1 VSVTNQKDKNDQL
14 PKIKRFADTVTQT
27 WRTIPQDLQRRASWT
42 PITPTTPTTRTT
54 PSRALNERADDGAC
68 STVSSS
74 PARALAVRSP
84 QVSPVRFETEPFR
97 SDGQLISVVDQ
108 LTQTNAELT
117 RHIVELSKDQA
128 QAASKA
134 HTEFANTMRVLA
146 EGPMSHRERPKDR

>member
-1 VSVTNQKDKNDQL
+1 MSVTNQKDKNDQL

-42 PITPTTPTTRTT
+42 PTTPTTRTT

-84 QVSPVRFETEPFR
+84 PVFETEPFR

-128 QAASKA
+128 QAAYKA

>member
-1 VSVTNQKDKNDQL
+1 M
-14 PKIKRFADTVTQT
+14 PKIKAFADTVTKT
-27 WRTIPQDLQRRASWT
+27 WRTIPQDEGRDLQGRRAPPTT
-42 PITPTTPTTRTT
+42 PSRKSDAPRTPTTP
-54 PSRALNERADDGAC
+54 SRMSDERADDL
-68 STVSSS
+68 S
-74 PARALAVRSP
+74 LAVRSP
-84 QVSPVRFETEPFR
+84 PASPVRFETGPFG

-117 RHIVELSKDQA
+117 RRIVELSKDHT

>member
-1 VSVTNQKDKNDQL
+1 MSD
-14 PKIKRFADTVTQT
+14 
-27 WRTIPQDLQRRASWT
+27 
-42 PITPTTPTTRTT
+42 
-54 PSRALNERADDGAC
+54 ERADDL
-68 STVSSS
+68 S
-74 PARALAVRSP
+74 LAVRSP
-84 QVSPVRFETEPFR
+84 PASPVRFETGPFG

-117 RHIVELSKDQA
+117 RRIVELSKDHT